1 MAIGNFDLGE
11 DILVED
17 DRRLSATVA
26 QMADGA
32 KRRILA
38 LLEHLRWLSYQ
49 SRQPDQVVRG
59 ATEDEQPVHFLQPP
73 QLHLAQRTGL
83 FQPSESLLHKPSAAQ
98 ASHAMGL
105 SVIAERVETEDQ
117 REFLAQLGCN
127 LFQGYL
133 FSRPLPVEEFEGLLR
148 SFAKGMNSKS
158 NRKSESA

>member
-1 MAIGNFDLGE
+1 
-11 DILVED
+11 
-17 DRRLSATVA
+17 
-26 QMADGA
+26 
-32 KRRILA
+32 
-38 LLEHLRWLSYQ
+38 
-49 SRQPDQVVRG
+49 
-59 ATEDEQPVHFLQPP
+59 
-73 QLHLAQRTGL
+73 
-83 FQPSESLLHKPSAAQ
+83 
-98 ASHAMGL
+98 MGL